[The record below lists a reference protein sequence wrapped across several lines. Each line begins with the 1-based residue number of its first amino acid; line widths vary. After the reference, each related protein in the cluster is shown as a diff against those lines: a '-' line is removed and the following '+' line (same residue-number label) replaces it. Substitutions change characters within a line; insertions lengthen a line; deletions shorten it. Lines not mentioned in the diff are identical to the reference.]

1 MYTRACFKNRALANN
16 DDALF
21 RLAPLA
27 GAVAITITIAY
38 GGFGFAGPAHA
49 QRAFSGAWF
58 ANKGMVQSTATA
70 TGMLPNGTPASMLTN
85 PIAQQRASAQLQK
98 SIVNLNL
105 AARALAAQQA
115 AQSTARAAAA
125 AAGSAIPDG
134 LAEGGLKADSLTASW
149 LHANPATQ
157 TVVDGRVNVNIQQT
171 ADKAILNW
179 ETFNVGSNTTLN
191 FQQLPNWSVFN
202 RVTDPLAR
210 PSQIAGQIR
219 APGSVYI
226 LNRNGILFHGNSQV
240 NVASLVAS
248 AVNITNDKF
257 KTNFISTA
265 WDSTGPTFATEL
277 GLGAAGLV
285 AVEAGARLQS
295 APGGR
300 LALFGGEVRNEGAL
314 SAPDGQ
320 VLLAAGQQIYL
331 RASDDNGMRGLHVRL
346 GEGGLAYSAGLIDA
360 TRGNITLAGADV
372 VVDVLSGAGAPA
384 SAVLTASTS
393 LIANGSIILAAADR
407 AQAAAVGSED
417 ATFKS
422 WEAGTLGSVK
432 IAPGAVLQILPEL
445 SDTARAASDKLD
457 DPSAINLRGSRI
469 EVGALALLQANG
481 GRIDMD
487 AETSPGRKIEGVA
500 DQSLVRIDSG
510 AVLDVSGTLGVRKSV
525 RDNFV
530 SIELRGAELADSPQY
545 YDAFYGKKL
554 WVDIRDSGSFTD
566 PLQQSVEWIAGK
578 PGQWQGTSLFNA
590 SGYIGAIQRGIGELT
605 SRGGSIDIRAS
616 GSLVL
621 REGSV
626 LDTSGGTLDFS
637 GADVPVSYVINA
649 VGSYVPVG
657 RATFGDLYRGL
668 GGQFTRNHARWGVS
682 ETFSSVLLGRMW
694 RPEAGYTEGQAAGTI
709 TLIAPRMAVDG
720 DLRAVNQGTTRR
732 VEQAPVGGKLVIGD
746 AAAPERTKVTKRDY
760 GVNQVAVDGAKS
772 ALSNDAFLP
781 DGLLPENHVTVLSA
795 DSLQAG
801 GIGKLEIYANETI
814 SVREGARVQLGD
826 GGSVL
831 LRAANINVDGTIRAP
846 GGRIVVESMHDTY
859 IAGTE
864 RGVHLGST
872 AVLDVAGRWT
882 NRQADAAAPA
892 PVHGGSIRVAGAGRS
907 ADSLVGID
915 GEIRYYGNLATIAID
930 DGAVL
935 DVSGGARV
943 GLNGKVSAL
952 GDAGSIE
959 VAGLDL
965 KIGEGAQFRGYALA
979 TTGKAGRA
987 GRLSISGG
995 RDNIAIGATLGALD
1009 ALADGVLEAGVA
1021 APKEIRLIAPLVV
1034 TAGEPLPIDGRVVD
1048 RHVPPD
1054 TPAAEASSFNFNNP
1068 ASPLTLQ
1075 ADWNLPGGMFAYN
1088 ESGTYLGGGTSI
1100 PAGTVIRQIGGTLQA
1115 GDKLPRAVFPDGIT
1129 NNNDIAL
1136 LVPAGA
1142 VLTTDFTI
1150 PAGTV
1155 FAAGTV
1161 LRQNVEVKPA
1171 QLFSP
1176 EFFQRG
1182 GFASYALTAG
1192 GDINVVPGTEIT
1204 LLPRHRQLP
1213 GVVAGI
1219 PTDTALADLGPATVL
1234 DPALRGTASLRLQ
1247 SSYSAWIYDNLGG
1260 PTIDY
1265 TTGSLHLG
1273 TGSRIDAG
1281 IGGSIELQ
1289 AARSLYANGTLNAP
1303 GGSIAL
1309 LGRTSFWIGSE
1320 ARLLAPGALLPSY
1333 NALGLATGT
1342 LLAGGTVKLETGSGG
1357 LHGLGTGLGGSARI
1371 VTEAGS
1377 LIDVSG
1383 AVAAL
1388 DLPGAPAGNRLLN
1401 LSAGGAAAASS
1412 KPVRVWSDGG
1422 AVIVR
1427 TNEGAWLDGSYA
1439 AGVQDARA
1447 RAGSFLLDV
1456 GAWLPAYVNVN
1467 GLWGAALEPFNE
1479 GSIVLRQGGSALPQ
1493 GATVASIAQTASTRR
1508 ALLAADALHG
1518 AGFAEVDLIA
1528 KTRILFDGDVDLHA
1542 GSVLRL
1548 DASVLGQLDPA
1559 QAGTVRVAAPYLALG
1574 DTQNRFA
1581 TYKGQGWN
1589 SFSTAQWGAG
1599 TLNAEGGVVL
1609 GINGDAVLRGFGST
1623 RLTSKGDVVLGGL
1636 WGDDPF
1642 KLGSYRGRSLYTDGQ
1657 AVPNGGTLTAAGN
1670 LVLGGAQIYP
1680 VTATSF
1686 AVSAVAGQDA
1696 SGNTA
1701 AGRLTLL
1708 PGNAGA
1714 APPLEVGGSVTFK
1727 ADEIVQGGVVRAPLG
1742 QINFDAGTGG
1752 SVVFAPGS
1760 VTDVSLHGRLLPYG
1774 TLINGVWYLAGGSE
1788 YQPAGTANGMPAS
1801 MLLLDTPP
1809 GKRVTVQGRDVDI
1822 QAGAQIDL
1830 SGGGDLAGAEFI
1842 PGTGGSRNVLLGSN
1856 VWAVVPGVQPT
1867 AAPAA
1872 TSESRAPAV
1881 GRRVWLDAVPGLAA
1895 GWYTLRPAD
1904 HALLPGGFRVQLSG
1918 TASDRGGSPGQR
1930 PDGSWIVGGRFGSS
1944 FDGRED
1950 ARTSTFLVMSG
1961 ETVRRYSEFRE
1972 ASMVASFAAKAAA
1985 AGAVVPPL
1993 PADAGQLALTA
2004 HQAVRLDGSF
2014 NLAAGPGG
2022 RGGTADIASQS
2033 IAVVADG
2040 SAPVAGYALTI
2051 GAGALNRIGAES
2063 LLLGGTRG
2071 APADTNRDGKAEST
2085 ALTGIAERI
2094 LIANDANSA
2103 LVGPE
2108 ILLMTGAGQS
2118 SGTADI
2124 TIADGAVIRA
2134 EDRHSGA
2141 AQPWAIGAIPASA
2154 TEPPKNLGTGQ
2165 GALLVLS
2172 NASGELGV
2180 RRFDLAN
2187 AGATFAGVI
2196 DVAAGAQLRAGNSI
2210 LFDAAAGSR
2219 IAAGADLAASSLELA
2234 SSTIHLGAAPAGS
2247 AGFIANDQTLA
2258 ALTRAERLVLRSYG
2272 TVDIHEGV
2280 AFTTP
2285 AATLVLDAAALR
2297 QQGTGDA
2304 RIEAGT
2310 LVLRNTGAILATGA
2324 EPASASG
2331 TLALDAGQLVI
2342 AQGDSRL
2349 LGFGRA
2355 QIAAGETRFENTGSL
2370 TAGGQQPAQAT
2381 DVVLATPF
2389 VTAAGGADSK
2399 LAVTGALS
2407 VVRGDRAALAAGETR
2422 VGTGGLVA
2430 FTGRTV
2436 DFATEV
2442 RLPSGS
2448 LTLEAVGDL
2457 TVSAGGDLDVSGRA
2471 QQFFDQTR
2479 VVPGGDI
2486 ALVSRSGNV
2495 RVQSGAQLNL
2505 QDPRGGG
2512 RLSVT
2517 VPAGSFSIEG
2527 EATGGSF
2534 MLDAGSLPGFGAMQQ
2549 VLNSGGFATARQ
2561 LRLRSGD
2568 ALLDGVT
2575 KTRDFRLVVDKG
2587 GIIVTGTIDASGA
2600 TGGKIQLE
2608 AANDVVLRPG
2618 ARLTVAGQDFD
2629 GSGQGGGVLLA
2640 AGAHRIAGGVDVT
2653 NADAVVDIQTGSLI
2667 DLGVANA
2674 AAAAKVLSLD
2684 AVGSSVALAA
2694 TGVLGFPQGTPGSQ
2708 IVATAAATI
2717 TYADGRSAELP
2728 AGTPVELPSGSTLTL
2743 KTGGEVKVA
2752 GGTGKV
2758 AVVLPNRGAFGTSGA
2773 TTLTSVPVML
2783 NAPGSSI
2790 HLAGGTPVVLPNG
2803 TPGNDI
2809 ISTDVDS
2816 VSVTTVTGGS
2826 RVTVTAG
2833 KSKLNL
2839 SAGAAMTVNS
2849 ATGAWSLP
2857 VESAVLNQ
2865 IDAYAW
2871 DGKSAQVTLT
2881 RTGSSVAGPQIILL
2895 NKSLPAA
2902 TRLSFSGDTRALEG
2916 VALPAQGALGVE
2928 FAVEN
2933 FSPNN
2938 TYEWRI
2944 FQGESFGAKSQ
2955 YSFHFPE
2962 GTPAGVQLITGNY
2975 GAAYDITYPDGSTRT
2990 TVRGE
2995 KVSLPAGASLKLSVS
3010 SPANDIAV
3018 APGSIGVLK
3027 MELRNESAGTLNGAT
3042 IFGRNISVTRAS
3054 AGTNLKP
3061 AAGGYGYGTNHL
3073 ATYYGSQPVD
3083 LQLRTDY
3090 AAPLTVTSAVI
3101 ANLSA
3106 GAELSLPK
3114 GGQFLP
3120 QGSGDIQLSL
3130 NGGGR
3135 FDIDGVSLGSLAAGS
3150 VLTLAR
3156 NGRLDFVS
3164 GTSGSIPLLLPSRT
3178 AVAGLSGASLLD
3190 LGGGQAGTLH
3200 LRAPQKAD
3208 GSDLGIRP
3216 IGGTV
3221 LGASR
3226 IIAEGWRAYDLSE
3239 SEGVINDAVKAQV
3252 QADGQRFADH
3262 AAAIKGRLLAANP
3275 GLADVLAVTPGFDL
3289 VNGNADVPAAVPGAL
3304 NPGGKLGLSSGSLI
3318 TLVDGMSGG
3327 RIVTSSDAASGG
3339 SYLELTAPTGGL
3351 RLSFNTGNWSVSV
3364 PAGTELL
3371 LPHGSEGRLVS
3382 VDGTAFLADGSTL
3395 PLTSDYSGA
3404 IELPPGTRVVT
3415 NRSTSFG
3422 VQAVMATGD
3431 TALNAVE
3438 VVFSAGSYTL
3448 DTGGFDL
3455 LALPAGSTL
3464 RATGATASLT
3474 LAAGSAAP
3482 LALSLSTG
3490 GTYAVNGGQF
3500 EALPGKGSAL
3510 VLNRPGSDAVN
3521 IGTGAR
3527 LTWGTAGQVRASAA
3541 GKLYDAAG
3549 RVLRTFAAGDTI
3561 DVSKGQ
3567 YLQLD
3572 TAGTVTTQTAALAVR
3587 VTNGSYGVTG
3597 PSFDQ
3602 LVLTNGPGWW
3612 GYNPATLKLNA
3623 AAEVT
3628 LLGSETRLF
3637 SSNIWGVQIVDAAGN
3652 VMQTTAPPSW
3662 FPEASPENMGFEVQ
3676 PGWKVVMPA
3685 EGHLL
3690 GNGGGDVK
3698 FIVSLANVNKP
3709 MAEVLGYGA
3718 ALERVV
3724 ETTAKVTPPTADVI
3738 LDKEWDLSNLRFGT
3752 DRTPGILSLRAAG
3765 NVRIH
3770 ASLSDGFAGADTI
3783 ADSNRLIDGRSWA
3796 YRFVGGADFA
3806 GAGVLGVQPQ
3816 FQVPEGRGDV
3826 VLRALDARA
3835 GGAAAAHV
3843 LVRTGTGSIDLAA
3856 AHDIRLDS
3864 LRTVGSVYSS
3874 SLGSL
3879 YSYSAL
3885 YTAGKP
3891 ADIQPAASGG
3901 FDLLPDGRRTYAGD
3915 FVLALGG
3922 GDITLAAQRDV
3933 LGAPRDNTNVLA
3945 GVVAQYPEEWLR
3957 AQGNYNEIGG
3967 IYSQQV
3973 AWGPQFQKFREGVA
3987 TLGGGNLSV
3996 TAGRDV
4002 TTLNAATSDAGVY
4015 QGTTPADRDL
4025 LAVGGGDL
4033 LVKAGRDVNA
4043 VRAYVARGN
4052 GRINAGRHLGTAS
4065 ARVYSVQTTGFSNVE
4080 TESSLFGIGAA
4091 ALDIAV
4097 RGNVSIDSIYNP
4109 LLLNN
4114 YKGGNGTVNT
4124 YFSNYDENS
4133 ALRLSTLSGDIVLQP
4148 KSRSFSGEGVQIPN
4162 GPKIDFLNALLP
4174 GSTEVI
4180 AYSGD
4185 VTLGNVFLAPR
4196 PDGDL
4201 NLLSAGS
4208 VTLTGGLVVSDAD
4221 PGLFAIPRQVDTNT
4235 TLASPY
4241 VGLASALGEMIPG
4254 YWPGLDRSKTHAA
4267 SLYRAGDANPVR
4279 LYAVGGDVQGPG
4291 YMVGQGTVWLP
4302 LAVPK
4307 PAEIRAGRDIVG
4319 LTLVGQNLREDQST
4333 VLSAGRDIVLSSTRD
4348 FLGQTPL
4355 ETGVWI
4361 GGPGRLE
4368 LLAGRNINLG
4378 IGAGVQ
4384 SVGNQLNTY
4393 LPAGAS
4399 ADMLLAVGMGADGP
4413 DYARFASAY
4422 LEPGSASGRPS
4433 YAAALRDFMRGQSGN
4448 DTLDEA
4454 MAWKDF
4460 QALPQGQRQ
4469 AFIRKIYSAE
4479 LKRSGRE
4486 AVDSKDYN
4494 DGYYA
4499 TATLFP
4505 TDPALFPSD
4514 RPLTPEEKKNFSA
4527 RWDQYRTLLPQ
4538 HYGGNL
4544 SLRYSQVRSLYDGSI
4559 EMFVPYGAID
4569 GGLARVGPDVNTEG
4583 QYSVTSFPSN
4593 PVYRDFRKSSSQ
4605 LGVVALRGGDVDIM
4619 AYDDVIVNQSRIFAI
4634 GGGDLLIWS
4643 SEGDINAGKGA
4654 KTAVLA
4660 PPPRLV
4666 FDPSSGGF
4674 SLELT
4679 GAATGSGI
4687 ATLITEPSQQPGD
4700 VYLIAPHGTVDA
4712 GDAGIRV
4719 SGNLILA
4726 AQQVRGADN
4735 IEVEGL
4741 SFGLPQNVVNVG
4753 ALTNASTV
4761 ASQAAVAAQD
4771 VVQRERVAARQTLP
4785 SVFTVRVLGFGNE
4798 PMEQGE
4804 TAPVRPSPAA
4814 SQQSSVRYDP
4824 ANLVQLVGRG
4834 RNFRADR
4841 MADLTE
4847 EERRLVA
4854 RDH

>member
-1 MYTRACFKNRALANN
+1 M
-16 DDALF
+16 
-21 RLAPLA
+21 
-27 GAVAITITIAY
+27 
-38 GGFGFAGPAHA
+38 
-49 QRAFSGAWF
+49 
-58 ANKGMVQSTATA
+58 
-70 TGMLPNGTPASMLTN
+70 
-85 PIAQQRASAQLQK
+85 
-98 SIVNLNL
+98 
-105 AARALAAQQA
+105 
-115 AQSTARAAAA
+115 
-125 AAGSAIPDG
+125 
-134 LAEGGLKADSLTASW
+134 TASW
-149 LHANPATQ
+149 LNANPATQ
-157 TVVDGRVNVNIQQT
+157 VVANGRTTVNIQQT

-179 ETFNVGSNTTLN
+179 ETFNVGKNTTVS
-191 FQQLPNWSVFN
+191 FQQLKNWSVLN

-210 PSQIAGQIR
+210 PSQIAGQIQ

-226 LNRNGILFHGNSQV
+226 LNRNGILFHGSSQV
-240 NVASLVAS
+240 NVGSLVAS

-257 KTNFISTA
+257 KTNFLSTA
-265 WDSTGPTFATEL
+265 WDATGPTFAAEL

-295 APGGR
+295 ASGGR
-300 LALFGGEVRNEGAL
+300 LALFGGDVRNEGTL

-346 GEGGLAYSAGLIDA
+346 GEGGLAYTAGLID
-360 TRGNITLAGADV
+360 TPRGNVTLTGAEV
-372 VVDVLSGAGAPA
+372 VVDALAGQADKPA
-384 SAVLTASTS
+384 SAVLAASTS
-393 LIANGSIILAAADR
+393 LIANGSITLAAADR
-407 AQAAAVGSED
+407 AQAATVSSED
-417 ATFKS
+417 GTFKS
-422 WEAGTLGSVK
+422 WEASSLGSVTV
-432 IAPGAVLQILPEL
+432 APGAVLQILPEL
-445 SDTARAASDKLD
+445 SDTTRAASDKLD
-457 DPSAINLRGSRI
+457 DPSAISLRGSR
-469 EVGALALLQANG
+469 VGIGARALLQASG
-481 GRIDMD
+481 GRISIDSE
-487 AETSPGRKIEGVA
+487 AVPGRSTQGVA

-525 RDNFV
+525 LDNFV
-530 SIELRGAELADSPQY
+530 TVELRGAELADSPQY
-545 YDAFYGKKL
+545 HGAFYGKKL
-554 WVDIRDSGSFTD
+554 WVDIRDSGRFED
-566 PLQQSVEWIAGK
+566 PLLQGVEWITGK

-605 SRGGSIDIRAS
+605 SRGGSIDIRGS

-626 LDTSGGTLDFS
+626 LDVSGGSLNFS
-637 GADVPVSYVINA
+637 GADVPVSYVIDE
-649 VGSYVPVG
+649 GGRYVPVG
-657 RATFGDLYRGL
+657 RAAFGNLYRGL
-668 GGQFTRNHARWGVS
+668 GGQFTSSHPRWGVS
-682 ETFSSVLLGRMW
+682 ETFASMVLGRTW
-694 RPEAGYTEGQAAGTI
+694 RREAGYTEGQAAGTI
-709 TLIAPRMAVDG
+709 TLIAPRMAVEG
-720 DLRAVNQGTTRR
+720 DLLAINQGTTRR
-732 VEQAPVGGKLVIGD
+732 VEQSPVGGKLVIGD
-746 AAAPERTKVTKRDY
+746 AAAPERTKVTMRDY
-760 GVNQVAVDGAKS
+760 GVNEVAVSGAKS
-772 ALSNDAFLP
+772 ALSDDAYLP

-801 GIGKLEIYANETI
+801 GVGKLEIYANDTI
-814 SVREGARVQLGD
+814 SVREDARVQLGD
-826 GGSVL
+826 GGSAL
-831 LRAANINVDGTIRAP
+831 LRAADIHVDGAIRAP
-846 GGRIVVESMHDTY
+846 GGRIVLESMHDTY

-864 RGVHLGST
+864 RGVHLGGT

-882 NRQADAAAPA
+882 NWLADGTPPA
-892 PVHGGSIRVAGAGRS
+892 PVHGGSIRVGGAGRS
-907 ADSLVGID
+907 ADSLAAVD
-915 GEIRYYGNLATIAID
+915 GEIRFHGNKATIVID
-930 DGAVL
+930 DGALL

-943 GLNGKVSAL
+943 GLNGKISAL

-965 KIGEGAQFRGYALA
+965 QIGKGAQLRGYALA
-979 TTGKAGRA
+979 TSGKAGRA

-995 RDNIAIGATLGALD
+995 RDNIAIGAALGELEALV
-1009 ALADGVLEAGVA
+1009 DGVLEAGTP

-1034 TAGEPLPIDGRVVD
+1034 PAGEPLPIDGGVVAK
-1048 RHVPPD
+1048 HVPPD
-1054 TPAAEASSFNFNNP
+1054 TPVAKASSFNFYNA
-1068 ASPLTLQ
+1068 ASPVTLQ
-1075 ADWNLPGGMFAYN
+1075 ADWKLPDGMYAYN
-1088 ESGTYLGGGTSI
+1088 TSGGYLGGGTSI

-1142 VLTTDFTI
+1142 VLATDFTI
-1150 PAGTV
+1150 PVGTV

-1171 QLFSP
+1171 QMFSP
-1176 EFFQRG
+1176 EFFQQG
-1182 GFASYALTAG
+1182 GFGSYALTVG
-1192 GDINVVPGTEIT
+1192 GDINVVPGTQIA
-1204 LLPRHRQLP
+1204 LRPQHRQLP

-1219 PTDTALADLGPATVL
+1219 RTDTALADLGPVTVL

-1247 SSYSAWIYDNLGG
+1247 SSYAAWKYDTLGN

-1273 TGSRIDAG
+1273 TGSVIDVG
-1281 IGGSIELQ
+1281 VGGSIALQ
-1289 AARSLYANGTLNAP
+1289 AARSLYADGTLNAP

-1309 LGRTSFWIGSE
+1309 LGRSGFWIGSN
-1320 ARLLAPGALLPSY
+1320 ARLLVPGALLPSY
-1333 NALGLATGT
+1333 SARRLTTGT
-1342 LLAGGTVKLETGSGG
+1342 LLPGGTVTLETGSGG
-1357 LHGLGTGLGGSARI
+1357 LHGIGVGLGGPAQI

-1383 AVAAL
+1383 ALATL
-1388 DLPGAPAGNRLLN
+1388 DLPSALSGSGFLHRLGTAPGAMRGT
-1401 LSAGGAAAASS
+1401 STE
-1412 KPVRVWSDGG
+1412 VWSDGG
-1422 AVIVR
+1422 SVLIRAD
-1427 TNEGAWLDGSYA
+1427 EGAWLDGSYA
-1439 AGVQDARA
+1439 AGVQHSKA
-1447 RAGSFLLDV
+1447 RAGSFLLDI
-1456 GAWLPAYVNVN
+1456 GAWLPASVNMN
-1467 GLWGAALEPFNE
+1467 GSWGAALEPFNDR
-1479 GSIVLRQGGSALPQ
+1479 SIVLRQAGKALPA
-1493 GATVASIAQTASTRR
+1493 GFTTASIARTGSSKR
-1508 ALLAADALHG
+1508 ALLAADALHD
-1518 AGFAEVDLIA
+1518 AGFADIDLIA
-1528 KTRILFDGDVDLHA
+1528 KTHILFDGDVDLHA
-1542 GSVLRL
+1542 GSTLRL
-1548 DASVLGQLDPA
+1548 DAAVLGTLDPA
-1559 QAGTVRVAAPYLALG
+1559 QASRVRVAAPYLALG
-1574 DTQNRFA
+1574 DTQNRFS
-1581 TYKGQGWN
+1581 TYK
-1589 SFSTAQWGAG
+1589 AQAWTRFVTPQLGAG
-1599 TLNAEGGVVL
+1599 TLSAVGGQLL
-1609 GINGDAVLRGFGST
+1609 GLNGDAVLRGFGSSS
-1623 RLTSKGDVVLGGL
+1623 LASEGDLVLGGI
-1636 WGDDPF
+1636 WGDDVG
-1642 KLGSYRGRSLYTDGQ
+1642 KLGAYRGRAANGQ
-1657 AVPNGGTLTAAGN
+1657 TVPNGGSLAAAGE
-1670 LVLGGAQIYP
+1670 LALRGAQIYP
-1680 VTATSF
+1680 VTATTF
-1686 AVSAVAGQDA
+1686 AVSAAAGLDA
-1696 SGNTA
+1696 AGNA
-1701 AGRLTLL
+1701 VAGRLTLL
-1708 PGNAGA
+1708 PGDARV
-1714 APPLEVGGSVTFK
+1714 APPLEVHGSAIFQ

-1742 QINFDAGTGG
+1742 QITFDAGANG
-1752 SVVFAPGS
+1752 SVTFAPGS

-1774 TLINGVWYLAGGSE
+1774 TLINGIWYLAGGTE
-1788 YQPAGTANGMPAS
+1788 YQPLGAETGMPAP
-1801 MLLLDTPP
+1801 MTLVDTPP
-1809 GKRVTVQGRDVDI
+1809 AKYVTVQGRSVDI

-1830 SGGGDLAGAEFI
+1830 SGGGDLVSAEFL
-1842 PGTGGSRNVLLGSN
+1842 PGTGGSRNILLGSN
-1856 VWAVVPGVQPT
+1856 VWAVVPGAQPA

-1872 TSESRAPAV
+1872 TSESRGPGV
-1881 GRRVWLDAVPGLAA
+1881 GSRVWLDAVPGLAA

-1904 HALLPGGFRVQLSG
+1904 HALLSGAFRVQLSEA
-1918 TASDRGGSPGQR
+1918 ASDRSGAAGQR
-1930 PDGSWIVGGRFGSS
+1930 ADGTWAVSGRFGSS
-1944 FDGRED
+1944 FDGGEE
-1950 ARTSTFLVMSG
+1950 ARASTFLVMSG
-1961 ETVRRYSEFRE
+1961 ETVRRYSEFKE
-1972 ASMVASFAAKAAA
+1972 ATISATFAAKAAA
-1985 AGAVVPPL
+1985 AGTVVPPL

-2004 HQAVRLDGSF
+2004 HQALRLDGSF
-2014 NLAAGPGG
+2014 DLRAGPGG
-2022 RGGTADIASQS
+2022 RGGIADIASQS

-2040 SAPVAGYALTI
+2040 SAAVAGYALTI

-2071 APADTNRDGKAEST
+2071 AQVDADRDGTADST

-2094 LIANDANSA
+2094 LIANDADSA

-2108 ILLMTGAGQS
+2108 ILLLTGSGQTT
-2118 SGTADI
+2118 GTADI
-2124 TIADGAVIRA
+2124 TVTEGAVIRA
-2134 EDRHSGA
+2134 EGRHSGA
-2141 AQPWAIGAIPASA
+2141 AQPWAIGVMPANA
-2154 TEPPKNLGTGQ
+2154 TEAPKNLGTGQ

-2172 NASGELGV
+2172 NAAGELGV

-2187 AGATFAGVI
+2187 AAGTFAGMI
-2196 DVAAGAQLRAGNSI
+2196 DVATGAQLRAENSI

-2219 IAAGADLAASSLELA
+2219 IAAGADLAARSLELA

-2247 AGFIANDQTLA
+2247 AGFVANDQTLA
-2258 ALTRAERLVLRSYG
+2258 ALARAERLVLRSYG
-2272 TVDIHEGV
+2272 TVDVHQNA
-2280 AFTTP
+2280 AFTAP

-2310 LVLRNTGAILATGA
+2310 LVLRNTSATLATGA
-2324 EPASASG
+2324 EPTDAEG
-2331 TLALDAGQLVI
+2331 TLVLNAGQLVL
-2342 AQGDSRL
+2342 ARGDSRL

-2355 QIAAGETRFENTGSL
+2355 QLTAAETRFEDAGSL

-2389 VTAAGGADSK
+2389 VTAAAGADGT

-2407 VVRGDRAALAAGETR
+2407 VVRGDRVALADREAR

-2430 FTGRTV
+2430 LSGRSV

-2442 RLPSGS
+2442 RLPAGG

-2457 TVSAGGDLDVSGRA
+2457 TVGADGDLNVSGRE
-2471 QQFFDQTR
+2471 QHFFDQTR

-2486 ALVSRSGNV
+2486 ALVSQTGNV
-2495 RVQSGAQLNL
+2495 RVQSGARLNL

-2512 RLSVT
+2512 KLSVT

-2527 EATGGSF
+2527 QATGGSF
-2534 MLDAGSLPGFGAMQQ
+2534 VLDAGSLPGFGAMQQ
-2549 VLNSGGFATARQ
+2549 VLNAGGFATARQ

-2587 GIIVTGTIDASGA
+2587 GISVTGTIDASGA
-2600 TGGKIQLE
+2600 TGGNIQLE

-2618 ARLTVAGQDFD
+2618 ARLTVAGQNFD
-2629 GSGQGGGVLLA
+2629 GSGQGGSVLLA
-2640 AGAHRIAGGVDVT
+2640 AGAHRVVDGVDVT
-2653 NADAVVDIQTGSLI
+2653 QKDAVVDIQTGSLI

-2694 TGVLGFPQGTPGSQ
+2694 PGVLGFPQGTPGSQ
-2708 IVATAAATI
+2708 IVATAASTI

-2743 KTGGEVKVA
+2743 RAGGEVKVA
-2752 GGTGKV
+2752 GGSGKV
-2758 AVVLPNRGAFGTSGA
+2758 AVVLPTRGAFGTQGA
-2773 TTLTSVPVML
+2773 TTLTSVPVTL

-2803 TPGNDI
+2803 TPGNDV
-2809 ISTDVDS
+2809 ISTDVDN

-2833 KSKLNL
+2833 KSTLNL

-2865 IDAYAW
+2865 IDSYAW

-2895 NKSLPAA
+2895 NKSLPTA
-2902 TRLSFSGDTRALEG
+2902 TRLSFSGDTRALQD
-2916 VALPAQGALGVE
+2916 VVVPARGSLGVE

-2938 TYEWRI
+2938 TYEWRVFYGDGI
-2944 FQGESFGAKSQ
+2944 GPKNQ

-2962 GTPAGVQLITGNY
+2962 GTPAGVQLVTGTY
-2975 GAAYDITYPDGSTRT
+2975 GAAYDITYPDGRTRT
-2990 TVRGE
+2990 TVQGE
-2995 KVSLPAGASLKLSVS
+2995 RLSLPPGASLRLNSAS
-3010 SPANDIAV
+3010 GNDIAV
-3018 APGSIGVLK
+3018 APGSTGVLK
-3027 MELRNESAGTLNGAT
+3027 MELRNESAGSLNGA
-3042 IFGRNISVTRAS
+3042 IFFGRNISVTQAS

-3061 AAGGYGYGTNHL
+3061 MAGGYGYGTNHL
-3073 ATYYGSQPVD
+3073 ATYYGSQPID
-3083 LQLRTDY
+3083 LQLRTEY
-3090 AAPLTVTSAVI
+3090 AAPLVLTSAVI
-3101 ANLSA
+3101 GSLSA

-3114 GGQFLP
+3114 GGRFVP
-3120 QGSGDIQLSL
+3120 QGSGDINLSL

-3135 FDIDGVSLGSLAAGS
+3135 FDIDGVSLRSLAAGS

-3156 NGRLDFVS
+3156 SGRLDFVS
-3164 GTSGSIPLLLPSRT
+3164 GSSGAIPLLLSSQT
-3178 AVAGLSGASLLD
+3178 VVAGLSGASLLD

-3221 LGASR
+3221 LGAAR
-3226 IIAEGWRAYDLSE
+3226 IVAEGWRAYDLADS
-3239 SEGVINDAVKAQV
+3239 GGLIDDAVKAQV
-3252 QADGQRFADH
+3252 QADGARFADH
-3262 AAAIKGRLLAANP
+3262 TAAIKGRLLATNP

-3289 VNGNADVPAAVPGAL
+3289 VNSNAGAPASVPGAL
-3304 NPGGKLGLSSGSLI
+3304 NPGGKLGLPSGSLI
-3318 TLVDGMSGG
+3318 TLIDGLTGG
-3327 RIVTSSDAASGG
+3327 RIVTSSEASSKA
-3339 SYLELTAPTGGL
+3339 SYLELNAPTGGL
-3351 RLSFNTGNWSVSV
+3351 RLNFNLGNWAVSV
-3364 PAGTELL
+3364 PAGTELF

-3382 VDGTAFLADGSTL
+3382 VDGTAYLADGSMR
-3395 PLTSDYSGA
+3395 PLTSAYYDA
-3404 IELPPGTRVVT
+3404 VELPPGTRVVT
-3415 NRSTSFG
+3415 HRSTSFS
-3422 VQAVMATGD
+3422 VQSETATGAA
-3431 TALNAVE
+3431 ALSAVE
-3438 VVFSAGSYTL
+3438 VVFPAGSYTL
-3448 DTGGFDL
+3448 NTGGFDL

-3464 RATGATASLT
+3464 RATGATASLMLT
-3474 LAAGSAAP
+3474 PGSAAP

-3500 EALPGKGSAL
+3500 EALPGQGSAL
-3510 VLNRPGSDAVN
+3510 ILNRPGSDAVN
-3521 IGTGAR
+3521 VSPGAR
-3527 LTWGTAGQVRASAA
+3527 LTWGATGQVRASTA

-3549 RVLRTFAAGDTI
+3549 RVLRTFAAGDL
-3561 DVSKGQ
+3561 VPVLKGQ

-3572 TAGTVTTQTAALAVR
+3572 AAGTVTTQTAALGVR
-3587 VTNGSYGVTG
+3587 VSNGRYGVTG

-3602 LVLTNGPGWW
+3602 LVMTNGPGWW
-3612 GYNPATLKLNA
+3612 NYTPAALNLNA
-3623 AAEVT
+3623 AAEVK
-3628 LLGSETRLF
+3628 LLGSEPRHF
-3637 SSNIWGVQIVDAAGN
+3637 SSNIWGVQVVDAAGN
-3652 VMQTTAPPSW
+3652 VVETTAPSEW
-3662 FPEASPENMGFEVQ
+3662 APESPPENATFEVQ
-3676 PGWKVVMPA
+3676 PGWKVVMPR
-3685 EGHLL
+3685 EGRLL
-3690 GNGGGDVK
+3690 GSGGGETK
-3698 FIVSLANVNKP
+3698 FIVSLAHVNKP
-3709 MAEVLGYGA
+3709 MADVLGYGA
-3718 ALERVV
+3718 AVEHVV
-3724 ETTAKVTPPTADVI
+3724 ETTARFTPPTADVI
-3738 LDKEWDLSNLRFGT
+3738 LDREWDLSNLRFGA

-3770 ASLSDGFAGADTI
+3770 ASLSDGFTGGDTI
-3783 ADSNRLIDGRSWA
+3783 ASSNRLIDGPSWS

-3826 VLRALDARA
+3826 VLRAPDAGA
-3835 GGAAAAHV
+3835 GGTTAAHV

-3856 AHDIRLDS
+3856 ARDIRLDS
-3864 LRTVGSVYSS
+3864 LRTVGMVYSTS

-3879 YSYSAL
+3879 FSYSAL
-3885 YTAGKP
+3885 YTAGRP

-3933 LGAPRDNTNVLA
+3933 LGAPRDNTHFQS

-3957 AQGNYNEIGG
+3957 AQGNYNEVGG

-3973 AWGPQFQKFREGVA
+3973 AWGPQFHKFREGVA

-4033 LVKAGRDVNA
+4033 LLDAGRDINA
-4043 VRAYVARGN
+4043 VRAYVARGS
-4052 GRINAGRHLGTAS
+4052 GRIDAGRHLGTAT
-4065 ARVYSVQTTGFSNVE
+4065 ARVYSVQTTGHDGVE

-4097 RGNVSIDSIYNP
+4097 RGNVSIDAIYNP

-4114 YKGGNGTVNT
+4114 YKGDYGTANT
-4124 YFSNYDENS
+4124 YFSNYDEHS

-4148 KSRSFSGEGVQIPN
+4148 KSRSYAGEGVQIPN

-4174 GSTEVI
+4174 GSTEVV

-4185 VTLGNVFLAPR
+4185 VSLGNFFLAPR
-4196 PDGDL
+4196 PNGDL

-4208 VTLTGGLVVSDAD
+4208 VKLTGGLVVSDAD
-4221 PGLFAIPRQVDTNT
+4221 PGLFAIPRQADPNT
-4235 TLASPY
+4235 TITSPY
-4241 VGLASALGEMIPG
+4241 VGLASALAEMIPG

-4267 SLYRAGDANPVR
+4267 NLYRAGDVNPVR

-4291 YMVGQGTVWLP
+4291 YALGQGTVWLP

-4319 LTLVGQNLREDQST
+4319 LSLVGQNLREDQST

-4368 LLAGRNINLG
+4368 MLAGRNVNLG

-4384 SVGNQLNTY
+4384 SVGNQLNAN
-4393 LPAGAS
+4393 LAAGAS
-4399 ADMLLAVGMGADGP
+4399 ADVLLAVGMGAHGP

-4422 LEPGSASGRPS
+4422 LDPGSTSGRPS
-4433 YAAALRDFMRGQSGN
+4433 YATALRDFMRGQTGN
-4448 DTLDEA
+4448 DALGEA
-4454 MAWKDF
+4454 SAWEGF
-4460 QALPQGQRQ
+4460 QALPQGQRN
-4469 AFIRKIYSAE
+4469 AFIRKIYSTE
-4479 LKRSGRE
+4479 LKRSGRA

-4505 TDPALFPSD
+4505 TDPALFPAD
-4514 RPLTPEEKKNFSA
+4514 RALTEGEEKSFSA
-4527 RWDQYRTLLPQ
+4527 RWEQYRGLLPQ
-4538 HYGGNL
+4538 YYGGNL

-4559 EMFVPYGAID
+4559 EMLVPYGAID
-4569 GGLARVGPDVNTEG
+4569 GGLARVGPDVNTTG
-4583 QYSVTSFPSN
+4583 QYSVTSYPTN

-4666 FDPSSGGF
+4666 FDPASGGF

-4687 ATLITEPSQQPGD
+4687 ATLITEPGQQPGD

-4735 IEVEGL
+4735 IEVEGF
-4741 SFGLPQNVVNVG
+4741 SYGLPQNVVNVG
-4753 ALTNASTV
+4753 ALTNASAA
-4761 ASQAAVAAQD
+4761 ASQAATAAQD
-4771 VVQRERVAARQTLP
+4771 VIQRERVAARQALP
-4785 SVFTVRVLGFGNE
+4785 SVFTVRVLGFGHE
-4798 PMEQGE
+4798 PTERGE
-4804 TAPVRPSPAA
+4804 PAPGRPLPAG
-4814 SQQSSVRYDP
+4814 SQSKVRYDP
-4824 ANLVQLVGRG
+4824 ASLVQLVGRG
-4834 RNFRADR
+4834 QAFRGER
-4841 MADLTE
+4841 MTDLTDD
-4847 EERRLVA
+4847 ERRLLA
-4854 RDH
+4854 RDR